1 MSKLQTSVNLRL
13 AILGGMVLLFIIPL
27 VMVGSLIEERS
38 ASRNQAVM
46 EVGEKWGSNQTI
58 VGPVLMVPYNLRIPK
73 SGSSK
78 EKDKWDYVTDYA
90 YFLPEEMDSV
100 VDMKT
105 ELRKRSIYEIPLYTS
120 KVKISGKF
128 SPIFSSDFP
137 IDTTYIYW
145 DDVRLVVSVSDLKGL
160 GGEMK
165 LNLAGKDKKFLPGTR
180 SSYLHSGLN
189 SAVSITEAGNSIPFE
204 IQLEVKGSESFSV
217 IPIGKKSK
225 LVMSSDWKDPSFNG
239 NLLPK
244 DRSIHEEGFSAVWES
259 SYFARSYPQ
268 IIHSMN
274 DSILDTILN
283 SGYGVGLVI
292 PVDHYLKM
300 ERSVKYGLLFIVTS
314 FALFFLMEVFGGVLL
329 HPIQYVLIGSAMVL
343 FYILN
348 LSFSEHFGFLPAYIL
363 SSLAVTGLIGYYAI
377 NVLKN
382 QKKGLITASY
392 YLVLYSFLY
401 VILAS
406 EEQALL
412 LGSLALFMVLAAVM
426 HFTRKVDWYQFGI
439 KKES

>member
-27 VMVGSLIEERS
+27 IMVGSLIEERS
-38 ASRNQAVM
+38 ASRNQAVL

-58 VGPVLMVPYNLRIPK
+58 VGPVLMIPYNLRIPK

-120 KVKISGKF
+120 KVKITGKF

-165 LNLAGKDKKFLPGTR
+165 LTLAGKDKKFLPGTR

-189 SAVSITEAGNSIPFE
+189 STVSIGEAGNSIPFE

-225 LVMSSDWKDPSFNG
+225 LMMSSDWKDPSFNG

-244 DRSIHEEGFSAVWES
+244 DRSVNEEGFSAVWES

-274 DSILDTILN
+274 DSILETILN
-283 SGYGVGLVI
+283 SGYGVSLVI

-348 LSFSEHFGFLPAYIL
+348 LSFSEHLGFLPAYIL

-426 HFTRKVDWYQFGI
+426 HFTRKVDWYQFGG
-439 KKES
+439 KNVG

>member
-38 ASRNQAVM
+38 ASRNQAVA
-46 EVGEKWGSNQTI
+46 EVGEKWGSNQTL
-58 VGPVLMVPYNLRIPK
+58 VGPILMIPYNVRTPK
-73 SGSSK
+73 SGSTK

-90 YFLPEEMDSV
+90 YFLPDELDSV

-120 KVKISGKF
+120 KVKIVGKF
-128 SPIFSSDFP
+128 SPILSSDFP
-137 IDTTYIYW
+137 LDTTYIYW
-145 DDVRLVVSVSDLKGL
+145 DDARVLVSVSDLKGL

-165 LNLAGKDKKFLPGTR
+165 LSWAGKDKKFLPGTK
-180 SSYLHSGLN
+180 SPSFHSGLN
-189 SAVSITEAGNSIPFE
+189 APVLITEATNSIPFE

-225 LVMSSDWKDPSFNG
+225 LAMSSDWKDPSFNG

-244 DRSIHEEGFSAVWES
+244 DRSIDDTGFSAVWES

-268 IIHSMN
+268 VIHSM
-274 DSILDTILN
+274 DTLILDTIMN
-283 SGYGVGLVI
+283 SGYGVSLVI

-343 FYILN
+343 FYVLN

-363 SSLAVTGLIGYYAI
+363 STLAVTALIGYYAI
-377 NVLKN
+377 SVLKN
-382 QKKGLITASY
+382 KKKGIITGSY
-392 YLVLYSFLY
+392 YLGLYSFLY

-426 HFTRKVDWYQFGI
+426 HFTRKVDWYQFGS
-439 KKES
+439 KKEG

>member
-38 ASRNQAVM
+38 ASRNQAVL

-90 YFLPEEMDSV
+90 YFLPEEMDSL

-120 KVKISGKF
+120 KVKITGKF

-165 LNLAGKDKKFLPGTR
+165 LTLAGKDKKFLPGTR

-189 SAVSITEAGNSIPFE
+189 ATVSIGEAGNSIPFE

-225 LVMSSDWKDPSFNG
+225 LMMSSDWKDPSFNG

-244 DRSIHEEGFSAVWES
+244 DRSVNEEGFSAVWES

-274 DSILDTILN
+274 DSILETILN
-283 SGYGVGLVI
+283 SGYGVSLVI

-348 LSFSEHFGFLPAYIL
+348 LSFSEHLGFLPAYIL

-426 HFTRKVDWYQFGI
+426 HFTRKVDWYQFGG
-439 KKES
+439 KNVG

>member
-27 VMVGSLIEERS
+27 AMIGSLIEERNS
-38 ASRNQAVM
+38 ARNEAVI
-46 EVGEKWGSNQTI
+46 EVGEKWGTNQTI
-58 VGPVLMVPYNLRIPK
+58 LGPILMIPYNVRIPK
-73 SGSSK
+73 SGSTK
-78 EKDKWDYVTDYA
+78 EKDKWDYMTEYA
-90 YFLPEEMDSV
+90 YFLPDELDSV

-120 KVKISGKF
+120 KVKITGKF
-128 SPIFSSDFP
+128 SSISSSDFP
-137 IDTTYIYW
+137 NDTTYIYW
-145 DDVRLVVSVSDLKGL
+145 DDSRLILSVSDLKGL

-165 LNLAGKDKKFLPGTR
+165 LSWSGKEKKFLPGTR
-180 SSYLHSGLN
+180 SSHLPSGLN
-189 SAVSITEAGNSIPFE
+189 VPIILTDSGNSHPFE
-204 IQLEVKGSESFSV
+204 IQLEVKGSDSFSM

-225 LVMSSDWKDPSFNG
+225 LFMSSDWKDPSFNG

-244 DRSIHEEGFSAVWES
+244 DRSIQEDGFSAVWES

-268 IIHSMN
+268 VIHSMD
-274 DSILDTILN
+274 DSILNTILN
-283 SGYGVGLVI
+283 SGYGVSLVI

-300 ERSVKYGLLFIVTS
+300 ERSVKYGLLLIVTS

-329 HPIQYVLIGSAMVL
+329 HPIQYILIGSAMVL

-348 LSFSEHFGFLPAYIL
+348 LSFSEHFGFLPAYIV
-363 SSLAVTGLIGYYAI
+363 SSAAVTGLIGYYAI
-377 NVLKN
+377 HVLRNK
-382 QKKGLITASY
+382 KKGLITASY

-406 EEQALL
+406 EEQALI
-412 LGSLALFMVLAAVM
+412 LGSLALFSILAFVM
-426 HFTRKVDWYQFGI
+426 HFTRKVDWYQFGL
-439 KKES
+439 KKEV

>member
-27 VMVGSLIEERS
+27 AMIGSLIEERS
-38 ASRNQAVM
+38 AARNEAVT
-46 EVGEKWGSNQTI
+46 EVGEKWGTNQTI
-58 VGPVLMVPYNLRIPK
+58 VGPILVVPYNVRIPK
-73 SGSSK
+73 SGSTK
-78 EKDKWDYVTDYA
+78 EKDKWDYITDYA
-90 YFLPEEMDSV
+90 YFLPDELDSV
-100 VDMKT
+100 IDMKT
-105 ELRKRSIYEIPLYTS
+105 ELRKRNIYEIPLYSS
-120 KVKISGKF
+120 KVKVSGKF
-128 SPIFSSDFP
+128 SSIQSSDFP

-145 DDVRLVVSVSDLKGL
+145 DDVRLVLSVSDLKGL

-165 LNLAGKDKKFLPGTR
+165 LTWSGKDKKFLPGTK
-180 SSYLHSGLN
+180 SSYFQSGLN
-189 SAVSITEAGNSIPFE
+189 SPVMITDSGSSIPFE
-204 IQLEVKGSESFSV
+204 ILLEVKGSESISL

-225 LVMSSDWKDPSFNG
+225 LMMSSDWKDPSFNG

-244 DRSIHEEGFSAVWES
+244 DRSIHENGFSAVWES

-268 IIHSMN
+268 VIHSMD
-274 DSILDTILN
+274 DSIFNSIMN
-283 SGYGVGLVI
+283 SGYGVSLVI

-329 HPIQYVLIGSAMVL
+329 HPIQYILIGSAMVL

-348 LSFSEHFGFLPAYIL
+348 LSFSEHLGFLPAYIL
-363 SSLAVTGLIGYYAI
+363 SSLAVTALIGYYAI
-377 NVLKN
+377 SVLNNK
-382 QKKGLITASY
+382 KKGIITASY
-392 YLVLYSFLY
+392 YLGLYSFLY

-412 LGSLALFMVLAAVM
+412 LGSLALFLVLASVM

-439 KKES
+439 KKEV

>member
-27 VMVGSLIEERS
+27 AMIGSLIEERS
-38 ASRNQAVM
+38 AARNEAVT
-46 EVGEKWGSNQTI
+46 EVGEKWGTNQTI
-58 VGPVLMVPYNLRIPK
+58 VGPILVVPYNVRIPK
-73 SGSSK
+73 SGSTK
-78 EKDKWDYVTDYA
+78 EKDKWDYITDYA
-90 YFLPEEMDSV
+90 YFLPDELDSV
-100 VDMKT
+100 IDMKT
-105 ELRKRSIYEIPLYTS
+105 ELRKRNIYEIPLYSS
-120 KVKISGKF
+120 KVKVSGKF
-128 SPIFSSDFP
+128 SSIQSSDFP

-145 DDVRLVVSVSDLKGL
+145 DDVRLVLSVSDLKGL

-165 LNLAGKDKKFLPGTR
+165 LTWSGKDKKFLPGTK
-180 SSYLHSGLN
+180 SSYFQSGLN
-189 SAVSITEAGNSIPFE
+189 SPVMITDSASSIPFE
-204 IQLEVKGSESFSV
+204 ILLEVKGSESISL

-225 LVMSSDWKDPSFNG
+225 LMMSSDWKDPSFNG

-244 DRSIHEEGFSAVWES
+244 DRSIHENGFSAVWES

-268 IIHSMN
+268 VIHSMD
-274 DSILDTILN
+274 DSIFNSIMN
-283 SGYGVGLVI
+283 SGYGVSLVI

-329 HPIQYVLIGSAMVL
+329 HPIQYILIGSAMVL

-348 LSFSEHFGFLPAYIL
+348 LSFSEHLGFLPAYIL
-363 SSLAVTGLIGYYAI
+363 SSLAVTALIGYYAI
-377 NVLKN
+377 SVLNNK
-382 QKKGLITASY
+382 KKGIITASY
-392 YLVLYSFLY
+392 YLGLYSFLY

-412 LGSLALFMVLAAVM
+412 LGSLALFLVLASAM

-439 KKES
+439 KKEV

>member
-27 VMVGSLIEERS
+27 VMIGSLIEERS
-38 ASRNQAVM
+38 ASRNQAVV
-46 EVGEKWGSNQTI
+46 EVGEKWGTSQTI
-58 VGPVLMVPYNLRIPK
+58 VGPILMVPYNVRIPK
-73 SGSSK
+73 SGSTK
-78 EKDKWDYVTDYA
+78 EKDKWDYITDYA
-90 YFLPEEMDSV
+90 YFLPDELDSV
-100 VDMKT
+100 VEMKT

-120 KVKISGKF
+120 KMKLSGKF
-128 SPIFSSDFP
+128 SPMYSSDFP
-137 IDTTYIYW
+137 LDTTYIYW
-145 DDVRLVVSVSDLKGL
+145 EDARIILSVSDLKGL

-165 LNLAGKDKKFLPGTR
+165 LLWAGKEKKFLPGTR

-189 SAVSITEAGNSIPFE
+189 ASANISEAGNFIPFE
-204 IQLEVKGSESFSV
+204 IQLEIKGSETFSV
-217 IPIGKKSK
+217 VPIGKKSK
-225 LVMSSDWKDPSFNG
+225 LVMSSDWRDPSFNG
-239 NLLPK
+239 NFLPK
-244 DRSIHEEGFSAVWES
+244 DRSIQDDGFSAVWES

-268 IIHSMN
+268 VIHSMDESVLN
-274 DSILDTILN
+274 AILN
-283 SGYGVGLVI
+283 SAYGVNLVI

-314 FALFFLMEVFGGVLL
+314 FALFFLMEVFGGILL
-329 HPIQYVLIGSAMVL
+329 HPIQYILIGSAMVL

-377 NVLKN
+377 SVLKN
-382 QKKGLITASY
+382 KKKGLITASY
-392 YLVLYSFLY
+392 YFVLYSFLY

-406 EEQALL
+406 EDQALL
-412 LGSLALFMVLAAVM
+412 LGSLALFLVLSAVM
-426 HFTRKVDWYQFGI
+426 HFTRKVDWYQFGV

>member
-27 VMVGSLIEERS
+27 AMIGSLIEERS
-38 ASRNQAVM
+38 AARNEAVT
-46 EVGEKWGSNQTI
+46 EVGEKWGTNQTI
-58 VGPVLMVPYNLRIPK
+58 VGPILVVPYNVRIPK
-73 SGSSK
+73 SGSTK
-78 EKDKWDYVTDYA
+78 EKDKWDYITDYA
-90 YFLPEEMDSV
+90 YFLPDELDSV
-100 VDMKT
+100 IDMKT
-105 ELRKRSIYEIPLYTS
+105 ELRKRNIYEIPLYSS
-120 KVKISGKF
+120 KVKVSGKF
-128 SPIFSSDFP
+128 SSIQSSDFP

-145 DDVRLVVSVSDLKGL
+145 DDVRLVLSVSDLKGL

-165 LNLAGKDKKFLPGTR
+165 LTWSGKDKKFLPGTK
-180 SSYLHSGLN
+180 SSYFQSGLN
-189 SAVSITEAGNSIPFE
+189 SPVMITDSASSIPFE
-204 IQLEVKGSESFSV
+204 ILLEVKGSESISL

-225 LVMSSDWKDPSFNG
+225 LMMSSDWKDPSFNG

-244 DRSIHEEGFSAVWES
+244 DRSIHENGFSAVWES
-259 SYFARSYPQ
+259 SYFARPYPQ
-268 IIHSMN
+268 VIHSMD
-274 DSILDTILN
+274 DSIFNSIMN
-283 SGYGVGLVI
+283 SGYGVSLVI

-329 HPIQYVLIGSAMVL
+329 HPIQYILIGSAMVL

-348 LSFSEHFGFLPAYIL
+348 LSFSEHLGFLPAYIL
-363 SSLAVTGLIGYYAI
+363 SSLAVTALIGYYAI
-377 NVLKN
+377 SVLNNK
-382 QKKGLITASY
+382 KKGIITASY
-392 YLVLYSFLY
+392 YLGLYSFLY

-412 LGSLALFMVLAAVM
+412 LGSLALFLVLASVM

-439 KKES
+439 KKEV

>member
-27 VMVGSLIEERS
+27 AMIGSLIEERS
-38 ASRNQAVM
+38 AARNEAVT
-46 EVGEKWGSNQTI
+46 EVGEKWGTNQTI
-58 VGPVLMVPYNLRIPK
+58 VGPILVVPYNVRIPK
-73 SGSSK
+73 SGSTK
-78 EKDKWDYVTDYA
+78 EKDKWDYITDYA
-90 YFLPEEMDSV
+90 YFLPDELDSV
-100 VDMKT
+100 IDMKT
-105 ELRKRSIYEIPLYTS
+105 ELRKRNIYEIPLYSS
-120 KVKISGKF
+120 KVKVSGKF
-128 SPIFSSDFP
+128 SSIQSSDFP

-145 DDVRLVVSVSDLKGL
+145 DDVRLVLSVSDLKGL

-165 LNLAGKDKKFLPGTR
+165 LTWSGKDKKFLPGTK
-180 SSYLHSGLN
+180 SSYFQSGLN
-189 SAVSITEAGNSIPFE
+189 SPVMITDSASSIPFE
-204 IQLEVKGSESFSV
+204 ILLEVKGSESISL

-225 LVMSSDWKDPSFNG
+225 LMMSSDWKDPSFNG

-244 DRSIHEEGFSAVWES
+244 DRSIHENGFSAVWES

-268 IIHSMN
+268 VIHSMD
-274 DSILDTILN
+274 DSIFNSIMN
-283 SGYGVGLVI
+283 SGYGVSLVI

-314 FALFFLMEVFGGVLL
+314 FALFFLMEVFGGVML
-329 HPIQYVLIGSAMVL
+329 HPIQYILIGSAMVL

-348 LSFSEHFGFLPAYIL
+348 LTFSEHLGFLPAYIL
-363 SSLAVTGLIGYYAI
+363 SSLAVTALIGYYAI
-377 NVLKN
+377 SVLNNK
-382 QKKGLITASY
+382 KKGIITASY
-392 YLVLYSFLY
+392 YLGLYSFLY

-412 LGSLALFMVLAAVM
+412 LGSLALFLVLASVM

-439 KKES
+439 KKEV

>member
-27 VMVGSLIEERS
+27 AMIGSLIEERS
-38 ASRNQAVM
+38 AARNEAVT
-46 EVGEKWGSNQTI
+46 EVGEKWGTNQTI
-58 VGPVLMVPYNLRIPK
+58 VGPILVVPYNVRIPK
-73 SGSSK
+73 SGSTK
-78 EKDKWDYVTDYA
+78 EKDKWDYITDYA
-90 YFLPEEMDSV
+90 YFLPDELDSV
-100 VDMKT
+100 IDMKT
-105 ELRKRSIYEIPLYTS
+105 ELRKRNIYEIPLYSS
-120 KVKISGKF
+120 KVKVSGKF
-128 SPIFSSDFP
+128 SSIQSSDFP

-145 DDVRLVVSVSDLKGL
+145 DDIRLVLSVSDLKGL

-165 LNLAGKDKKFLPGTR
+165 LTWSGKDKKFLPGTK
-180 SSYLHSGLN
+180 SSYFQSGLN
-189 SAVSITEAGNSIPFE
+189 SPVMITDSGSSIPFE
-204 IQLEVKGSESFSV
+204 ILLEVKGSESISL

-225 LVMSSDWKDPSFNG
+225 LMMSSDWKDPSFNG

-244 DRSIHEEGFSAVWES
+244 DRSIHENGFSAVWES

-268 IIHSMN
+268 VIHSM
-274 DSILDTILN
+274 DESIFNSIMN
-283 SGYGVGLVI
+283 SGYGVSLVI

-329 HPIQYVLIGSAMVL
+329 HPIQYILIGSAMVL

-348 LSFSEHFGFLPAYIL
+348 LSFSEHLGFLPAYIL
-363 SSLAVTGLIGYYAI
+363 SSLAVTALIGYYAI
-377 NVLKN
+377 SVLNNK
-382 QKKGLITASY
+382 KKGIITASY
-392 YLVLYSFLY
+392 YLGLYSFLY

-412 LGSLALFMVLAAVM
+412 LGSLALFLVLASVM

-439 KKES
+439 KKEV

>member
-27 VMVGSLIEERS
+27 VMIGSLIEERS
-38 ASRNQAVM
+38 AARNEVVI
-46 EVGEKWGSNQTI
+46 EVGEKWGTEQKL
-58 VGPVLMVPYNLRIPK
+58 VGPILMVPYNVRIPK
-73 SGSSK
+73 SGSTK
-78 EKDKWDYVTDYA
+78 EKDKWDYITDYA
-90 YFLPEEMDSV
+90 YFLPEDLDSV

-120 KVKISGKF
+120 KVKMTGKF
-128 SPIFSSDFP
+128 SPIQSSDFP

-145 DDVRLVVSVSDLKGL
+145 DDARLIVSVSDLKGL

-165 LNLAGKDKKFLPGTR
+165 LSWSGKDKKFLPGTR
-180 SSYLHSGLN
+180 SSYLPSGLN
-189 SAVSITEAGNSIPFE
+189 APVFITEAGNSISFE
-204 IQLEVKGSESFSV
+204 IQMDVKGSETFSV
-217 IPIGKKSK
+217 IPVGKKSK
-225 LVMSSDWKDPSFNG
+225 LMMSSDWKDPSFNG

-244 DRSIHEEGFSAVWES
+244 DRSIHENGFSAVWES

-268 IIHSMN
+268 VIHSMD
-274 DSILDTILN
+274 DSILNSILN
-283 SGYGVGLVI
+283 SGYGVSLVI

-329 HPIQYVLIGSAMVL
+329 HPIQYILIGSAMVL

-363 SSLAVTGLIGYYAI
+363 SSSAVTGLIGYYAI
-377 NVLKN
+377 SVLKN
-382 QKKGLITASY
+382 KRKGLITALY
-392 YLVLYSFLY
+392 YLGLYSFLY

-412 LGSLALFMVLAAVM
+412 LGSLALFSVLAAVM
-426 HFTRKVDWYQFGI
+426 HFTRKVDWYQFGL
-439 KKES
+439 KKEG

>member
-27 VMVGSLIEERS
+27 VMIGSLIDERS
-38 ASRNQAVM
+38 AARSQAVT
-46 EVGEKWGSNQTI
+46 EVGEKWGTNQTI
-58 VGPVLMVPYNLRIPK
+58 VGPILMIPYNVRTPK
-73 SGSSK
+73 SGSTK

-90 YFLPEEMDSV
+90 YFLPEELDSV
-100 VDMKT
+100 VEMKT

-120 KVKISGKF
+120 KMKITGKF
-128 SPIFSSDFP
+128 SSILSSDFP

-145 DDVRLVVSVSDLKGL
+145 DDVRLIVSVSDLKGL

-165 LNLAGKDKKFLPGTR
+165 LSLFGKDKKFLPGTR
-180 SSYLHSGLN
+180 SSFFHSGLN
-189 SAVSITEAGNSIPFE
+189 APVVITETGNSIPFE
-204 IQLEVKGSESFSV
+204 IQMEIKGSESLSV
-217 IPIGKKSK
+217 IPVGKKSK
-225 LVMSSDWKDPSFNG
+225 LVMNSDWKDPSFNG

-244 DRSIHEEGFSAVWES
+244 DRSIHDNGFSAVWES

-268 IIHSMN
+268 VIHSM
-274 DSILDTILN
+274 DTLILDTILN
-283 SGYGVGLVI
+283 SGYGVSLVI

-329 HPIQYVLIGSAMVL
+329 HPIQYILIGSAMVL
-343 FYILN
+343 FYVLN
-348 LSFSEHFGFLPAYIL
+348 LSFSEHLGFLPAYIL

-377 NVLKN
+377 SVLKN
-382 QKKGLITASY
+382 KRKGLVTASY

-412 LGSLALFMVLAAVM
+412 LGSMALFMVLATVM
-426 HFTRKVDWYQFGI
+426 HFTRKVDWYQFGL
-439 KKES
+439 KKEG

>member
-27 VMVGSLIEERS
+27 VMIGSLIEERS
-38 ASRNQAVM
+38 ASRNQAVV
-46 EVGEKWGSNQTI
+46 EVCEKWGSNQTI
-58 VGPVLMVPYNLRIPK
+58 VGPILMVPYNVRIPK
-73 SGSSK
+73 SGSTK
-78 EKDKWDYVTDYA
+78 EKDKWDYITDYA
-90 YFLPEEMDSV
+90 YFLPDELDSV
-100 VDMKT
+100 VEMKT

-120 KVKISGKF
+120 KMKLSGKF
-128 SPIFSSDFP
+128 SPMYSSDFP
-137 IDTTYIYW
+137 LDTTYIYW
-145 DDVRLVVSVSDLKGL
+145 EDARIILSVSDLKGL

-165 LNLAGKDKKFLPGTR
+165 LLWAGKEKKFLPGTR
-180 SSYLHSGLN
+180 SSYLPSGLN
-189 SAVSITEAGNSIPFE
+189 ASANLGEAGNSIPFE
-204 IQLEVKGSESFSV
+204 IQLEIKGSETFSV
-217 IPIGKKSK
+217 VPIGKKSK
-225 LVMSSDWKDPSFNG
+225 LVMSSDWRDPSFNG
-239 NLLPK
+239 NFLPK
-244 DRSIHEEGFSAVWES
+244 DRSIQDDGFSAVWES

-268 IIHSMN
+268 VIHSMDESVLN
-274 DSILDTILN
+274 TILN
-283 SGYGVGLVI
+283 SAYGVNLVI

-329 HPIQYVLIGSAMVL
+329 HPIQYILIGSAMVL

-348 LSFSEHFGFLPAYIL
+348 LSFSEHFGFLIAYIL

-382 QKKGLITASY
+382 KKKGLITASY
-392 YLVLYSFLY
+392 YFVLYSFLY

-406 EEQALL
+406 EDQALL
-412 LGSLALFMVLAAVM
+412 LGSLALFLVLSGVM